1 MVMQNQAYALARAEL
16 LQARWQRWG
25 RNIDVAW
32 VHAAAQVAPGAGGV
46 LVTRAV
52 SAGVSG
58 YIYGF
63 LISAQEA
70 NNFLLNWTSG
80 GVARSIRIPFAGA
93 GASEAVDPVALNEG
107 LPADAGTD
115 VTITNVNAAAPLMIY
130 QARLLYGEV

>member
-1 MVMQNQAYALARAEL
+1 MVNKSFALARAEL
-16 LQARWQRWG
+16 IQAAQQRWG
-25 RNIDVAW
+25 RAVSVAW
-32 VHAAAQVAPGAGGV
+32 VHAAEQVAPGAGAV

-52 SAGVSG
+52 SADVSG

>member
-1 MVMQNQAYALARAEL
+1 MGGDGIGIHNLEQAL
-16 LQARWQRWG
+16 ARWQRWG
-25 RNIDVAW
+25 RDIDVAW
-32 VHAAAQVAPGAGGV
+32 VHGAEQVAPAAGTA

-80 GVARSIRIPFAGA
+80 GVARSIRIPFGGA
-93 GASEAVDPVALNEG
+93 GSTEGVDPVALNEG
-107 LPADAGTD
+107 LPADAGTN